1 MIWPNLHHIL
11 AGRHRTFTGEKV
23 KRNSRKPPPEGW
35 TEEALDRY
43 FFGSQLE
50 AASHLANNV
59 FKAYLDP
66 EANNPLSPL
75 PPKRQPR
82 VSFTPK
88 SRLFSET
95 DPRFLD
101 FRKMGE
107 DRCTRCHRY
116 KKNAPTSDVSHV
128 GSKGE
133 SQCKLDHYPA
143 PCDFIDDDGTLCDHS
158 SEKQP
163 SETGLDSADDLHK
176 REMEDRLSQQALQ
189 MEKLQCDLAEMRRL
203 MLTNR
208 PPAPSQGSLAP
219 TTTTT
224 STSHTVTST
233 QSITSPIT
241 SFPAVE
247 SLISLGAA
255 GGFTPGGDNRDLLA
269 DMNALLQKNV
279 QTEERS
285 SNLGGYNGPSMKDL
299 QRDKGIADEVQRQM
313 NLLISGNPALQK
325 VVAGQTQLQPSQG
338 RKQNQTLPTN
348 PTGSVAADATGGSHL
363 AYQAIQE
370 GSLTSGG
377 RVAAGFSDQ
386 QPNLLDMDS
395 LLGLTVRE
403 KQYRPHEFASRGN
416 FYYAKNINV
425 RNITL
430 PLYVFGYLKHCV
442 ILQSGLVPVAEGEL
456 MARLV
461 NLMNICEIASNNST
475 LNDFDHAAWQ
485 MARAYGDRVF
495 NDMEHGLR
503 SWSELP
509 NHVLPD
515 VFLHARDLVDVQ
527 SKRKQEKGE
536 GSRGRGRGRGGRGS
550 SIGGKQ
556 STRPGSEGEKL
567 VCTSYND
574 FYTGNGCAY
583 EYSGNKKCGFEHYCS
598 KCFAANGTKEGH
610 KGRFCS
616 GTSEA
621 PTTTSG

>member
-1 MIWPNLHHIL
+1 M
-11 AGRHRTFTGEKV
+11 
-23 KRNSRKPPPEGW
+23 S
-35 TEEALDRY
+35 
-43 FFGSQLE
+43 
-50 AASHLANNV
+50 
-59 FKAYLDP
+59 
-66 EANNPLSPL
+66 
-75 PPKRQPR
+75 
-82 VSFTPK
+82 
-88 SRLFSET
+88 
-95 DPRFLD
+95 
-101 FRKMGE
+101 
-107 DRCTRCHRY
+107 
-116 KKNAPTSDVSHV
+116 
-128 GSKGE
+128 
-133 SQCKLDHYPA
+133 
-143 PCDFIDDDGTLCDHS
+143 
-158 SEKQP
+158 
-163 SETGLDSADDLHK
+163 
-176 REMEDRLSQQALQ
+176 
-189 MEKLQCDLAEMRRL
+189 
-203 MLTNR
+203 NR
-208 PPAPSQGSLAP
+208 PSASTQGSLAP
-219 TTTTT
+219 TTT
-224 STSHTVTST
+224 STSISHTLTST

-241 SFPAVE
+241 SFPAVD
-247 SLISLGAA
+247 SLLSRGAA
-255 GGFTPGGDNRDLLA
+255 GGFNPGGANLDILTDVNDLL
-269 DMNALLQKNV
+269 QRNV
-279 QTEERS
+279 QTDERT

-299 QRDKGIADEVQRQM
+299 QKDKSIADEVQRQM

-325 VVAGQTQLQPSQG
+325 VVAGQTQLHPSQG
-338 RKQNQTLPTN
+338 RNHNHPLPPNT
-348 PTGSVAADATGGSHL
+348 TGNADATGGSHL

-370 GSLTSGG
+370 GNHISGG
-377 RVAAGFSDQ
+377 GRAATGISDQ

-416 FYYAKNINV
+416 FYYAKNINE

-485 MARAYGDRVF
+485 IARSYGDRVF

-527 SKRKQEKGE
+527 SKRKQDKGD

-550 SIGGKQ
+550 ISGSKP
-556 STRPGSEGEKL
+556 STRTGSESEKL
-567 VCTSYND
+567 VCTSYNE

-583 EYSGNKKCGFEHYCS
+583 EYNNNKKCGFEHYCG

-610 KGRFCS
+610 KGRFCN
-616 GTSEA
+616 GTSPA